1 MAHMLSPYRRQI
13 GLALR
18 IETIAKID
26 KRARLD
32 GTSRNEV
39 AEYYLAASL
48 KKLELD
54 EGEKAKV
61 EAEVQANFAKR
72 KGGNK

>member
-1 MAHMLSPYRRQI
+1 MANMLSPYRRQI

-32 GTSRNEV
+32 GSSRNEV
-39 AEYYLAASL
+39 VEYFLSTALANLKLNKQELSL
-48 KKLELD
+48 
-54 EGEKAKV
+54 V
-61 EAEVQANFAKR
+61 EAEIKANQQKR
-72 KGGNK
+72 KGR